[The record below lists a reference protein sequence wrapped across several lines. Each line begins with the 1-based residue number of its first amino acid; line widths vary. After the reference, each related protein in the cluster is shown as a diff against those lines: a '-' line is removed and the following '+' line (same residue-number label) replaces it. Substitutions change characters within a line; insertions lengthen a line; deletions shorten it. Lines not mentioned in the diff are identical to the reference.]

1 MIRTT
6 AGNVKVGSP
15 WLQPLPM
22 EVRGPL
28 AGALI
33 RQTDGTRTI
42 LREKLAPRMGRRPRG
57 FSYVR

>member
-6 AGNVKVGSP
+6 AGNVEVGSP
-15 WLQPLPM
+15 WLQPLPV

-28 AGALI
+28 AGSLI
-33 RQTDGTRTI
+33 RQTDGAVTI
-42 LREKLAPRMGRRPRG
+42 LRGKPVAMIRRRPRG